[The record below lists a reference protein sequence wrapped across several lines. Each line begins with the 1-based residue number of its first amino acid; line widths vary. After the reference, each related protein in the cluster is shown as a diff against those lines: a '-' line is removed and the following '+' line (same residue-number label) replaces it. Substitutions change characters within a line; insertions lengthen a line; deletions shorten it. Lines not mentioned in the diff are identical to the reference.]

1 MDATEAARQEA
12 ERIHQQAI
20 AAGGDP
26 RMLFDFVC
34 QEAARRDLDVYLL
47 PVGDPQLKGG
57 QAALDSQAGI
67 ILYEDSGSEFDRA
80 FLIAHE
86 LGHVILE
93 GGIQD
98 AVTDH
103 VEPDRSAEDAPVGIE
118 KVLDYGA
125 KERREVRMDLFAREF
140 LLPRSLVRR
149 LHLQDG
155 WSSTDIASNFGAP
168 LPVVQQQLLDAL
180 LLPEILPTETTTD
193 SGTPQVPDPTQSLA
207 AEHRGSAF
215 QLQAGPGTGKTR
227 TLVSRIESLLEEG
240 VNPTTILVLTF
251 SNKAANEL
259 NERLSAG
266 NPTVAAAMWIGTFHA
281 FGLDIIRRFH
291 DKLGLPP
298 NPRLI
303 DKSEAIELL
312 EDELPRLPL
321 RHYRNLWDPTL
332 DTSDMLNAISRA
344 KDEVVDAS
352 EYRALA
358 QAMVSNSNNDT
369 EAVIRAEKSLEVAL
383 LFELYEQLMA
393 SRHMI
398 DFGDLVAQ
406 PVRLVETND
415 DVRQA
420 LQTRHQHILVDEY
433 QDVNRASI
441 RLLKAIVG
449 EGKNLWVVGDAR
461 QSIYRFRGASATN
474 MARFASDFPDAK
486 ICQLGIN
493 YRSSQEIIE
502 VFSTFANTMKAS
514 TGALPLQLAA
524 YRGSLDHK
532 PELRVVKSTDDE
544 ISAVASAIR
553 EQHERGIPFYK
564 QALLCASNAR
574 LSEFAEGLE
583 AMGIP
588 ILHLGSIF
596 ERPEIKDL
604 LALLSILSD
613 PYATGLI
620 RVSTISSHE
629 MSLQEV
635 VHITQNLRERKLGSL
650 DWREISAQLPN
661 LTPNSQVSLS
671 KINELFAGMSPT
683 DNPWNV
689 LVTWVIDRLGM
700 AKALY
705 SANDSQSRMK
715 GLALWQFLNFCRRQ
729 PKGTG
734 IPSVR
739 LLERIRRLLLLS
751 EDRGLRQ
758 MPGAAEGIDAV
769 RLMTIHASKGLE
781 FDVVHI
787 PGMVTSGLP
796 RNNTPPRC
804 LPPDGLIHGSEGM
817 TGLEAVKAGHNEEE
831 ECIFFVAL
839 SRARD
844 RLFLYASS
852 IQANGRKRNLSKFIS
867 PINYLL
873 FTPTNP
879 SQLSALVK
887 TPTNVEINWEKKP
900 TWTESQAN
908 LFERCP
914 RRFLYTHILKLG
926 GNRTETAFM
935 KMHNVVSEVFEWLK
949 TVHDTTTPAHE
960 EIEARFEEAWL
971 SKGAL
976 DHGYAE
982 DYRQIGLCLINYLIE
997 TRRNGVRVPVEPLS
1011 LGLAEGDILVM
1022 PDSISRDEH
1031 GQIVVGRV
1039 KTGKP
1044 RSNNTFDDIEYT
1056 ILHLA
1061 AVEAYGGTA
1070 QVEVTYLT
1078 SETQIPVSLSTTK
1091 LETRRQKVQSILQ
1104 GIHSGDFPANPEPR
1118 ICPRCPNFF
1127 ICGEPPGGTFAI
1139 KKL

>member
-1 MDATEAARQEA
+1 
-12 ERIHQQAI
+12 
-20 AAGGDP
+20 
-26 RMLFDFVC
+26 
-34 QEAARRDLDVYLL
+34 
-47 PVGDPQLKGG
+47 
-57 QAALDSQAGI
+57 
-67 ILYEDSGSEFDRA
+67 
-80 FLIAHE
+80 
-86 LGHVILE
+86 
-93 GGIQD
+93 
-98 AVTDH
+98 
-103 VEPDRSAEDAPVGIE
+103 
-118 KVLDYGA
+118 
-125 KERREVRMDLFAREF
+125 
-140 LLPRSLVRR
+140 
-149 LHLQDG
+149 
-155 WSSTDIASNFGAP
+155 
-168 LPVVQQQLLDAL
+168 
-180 LLPEILPTETTTD
+180 
-193 SGTPQVPDPTQSLA
+193 
-207 AEHRGSAF
+207 
-215 QLQAGPGTGKTR
+215 
-227 TLVSRIESLLEEG
+227 
-240 VNPTTILVLTF
+240 
-251 SNKAANEL
+251 
-259 NERLSAG
+259 
-266 NPTVAAAMWIGTFHA
+266 
-281 FGLDIIRRFH
+281 
-291 DKLGLPP
+291 
-298 NPRLI
+298 
-303 DKSEAIELL
+303 
-312 EDELPRLPL
+312 
-321 RHYRNLWDPTL
+321 
-332 DTSDMLNAISRA
+332 
-344 KDEVVDAS
+344 
-352 EYRALA
+352 
-358 QAMVSNSNNDT
+358 
-369 EAVIRAEKSLEVAL
+369 
-383 LFELYEQLMA
+383 
-393 SRHMI
+393 
-398 DFGDLVAQ
+398 
-406 PVRLVETND
+406 
-415 DVRQA
+415 
-420 LQTRHQHILVDEY
+420 
-433 QDVNRASI
+433 
-441 RLLKAIVG
+441 
-449 EGKNLWVVGDAR
+449 
-461 QSIYRFRGASATN
+461 
-474 MARFASDFPDAK
+474 
-486 ICQLGIN
+486 
-493 YRSSQEIIE
+493 
-502 VFSTFANTMKAS
+502 
-514 TGALPLQLAA
+514 
-524 YRGSLDHK
+524 
-532 PELRVVKSTDDE
+532 
-544 ISAVASAIR
+544 
-553 EQHERGIPFYK
+553 
-564 QALLCASNAR
+564 
-574 LSEFAEGLE
+574 
-583 AMGIP
+583 
-588 ILHLGSIF
+588 
-596 ERPEIKDL
+596 
-604 LALLSILSD
+604 
-613 PYATGLI
+613 
-620 RVSTISSHE
+620 

-661 LTPNSQVSLS
+661 LTPNSQVALS

-758 MPGAAEGIDAV
+758 MPGAAEGIDAI

-831 ECIFFVAL
+831 ECLFFVAL

-887 TPTNVEINWEKKP
+887 TPTNVEINWEEKP

-1127 ICGEPPGGTFAI
+1127 ICGEPPGGIFAI